1 MDRTPVSSSNLASV
15 GYDPSTK
22 TLEIEF
28 NDGAVYQY
36 DDVPESEYTGL
47 SCVILRE
54 ITNLAS
60 LIFSFCVLCA
70 NVFVNCLLQKV
81 FFHKNYI

>member
-1 MDRTPVSSSNLASV
+1 MDRTPVSSSNLASI

-28 NDGAVYQY
+28 NDGALYQY

-47 SCVILRE
+47 MG
-54 ITNLAS
+54 AS
-60 LIFSFCVLCA
+60 SHG
-70 NVFVNCLLQKV
+70 KY
-81 FFHKNYI
+81 FHRNIKSRYRYRRIN